1 MLGALFSTPLLL
13 AIIGSLLIAW
23 DISKKDKKPA
33 VVITGLVFLGL
44 MVLVRLKIAI
54 TQGTFIGLFT
64 GVASNMGIALLV
76 SAGYLTVKK
85 SKAKPF
91 FVLGVLALGLSLAL
105 TIVGKVLGINEES
118 RAQALLE
125 RIEEGNSKVYEA
137 SILVELGPDDMVSEL
152 LPILE
157 GYDIR
162 WSMAFPEL
170 DLTMDEDL
178 SQVVLIEGESDALEK
193 LIGELRLDTENVDHV
208 SINIPVSLDPPAS
221 TPSIEWRRK
230 RPIVANDPLSGTQWT
245 QEAINAAA
253 VHEILKETNP
263 VRKARVAI
271 LDTGVESKHED
282 IKNVF
287 VKTPGST
294 DKHGHGTHCAGI
306 AGAAT
311 NNELGMASLN
321 WNGDYI
327 DILSYQA
334 LGSDGMGSL
343 ETIAQAIIDAARN
356 DADVISMS
364 LGGFSL
370 APPKVI
376 KDAVEFAMDRG
387 AIVVAAS
394 GNSNQD
400 AKNHMPSNVE
410 GVISVSAV
418 DQNGNK
424 AKFSNTNTSL
434 TRPIAAPG
442 VDVVSLIPGNDY
454 GPKSGTS
461 MATPVVS
468 GLLGIM
474 RSLHPEL
481 TASQAY
487 TILHESGVTLDD
499 SKKVGR
505 MIDADAAVNAVLEL
519 RQAM

>member
-54 TQGTFIGLFT
+54 TQGTFLGLFT
-64 GVASNMGIALLV
+64 GVASNMGVALLV
-76 SAGYLTVKK
+76 SAGYLAVKK

-105 TIVGKVLGINEES
+105 TIVGKVLGINEGS
-118 RAQALLE
+118 RAQTLF
-125 RIEEGNSKVYEA
+125 EGANEI
-137 SILVELGPDDMVSEL
+137 SILVELGPDDHISEIQPIYEKYQVQVSK
-152 LPILE
+152 
-157 GYDIR
+157 
-162 WSMAFPEL
+162 AFPEL
-170 DLTMDEDL
+170 TLQMDADLA
-178 SQVVLIEGESDALEK
+178 QVYLFSGDAYDINRLIE
-193 LIGELRLDTENVDHV
+193 ELRLDTENVDHASV
-208 SINIPVSLDPPAS
+208 NTPVSLDPPAS
-221 TPSIEWRRK
+221 APSTEWRRK
-230 RPIVANDPLSGTQWT
+230 RPIVANDPLSSTQWT
-245 QEAINAAA
+245 LEAINATA
-253 VHEILKETNP
+253 VHEMLKETNP

-282 IKNVF
+282 IKTVF
-287 VKTPGST
+287 IKTPGNS

-499 SKKVGR
+499 SNKVGR